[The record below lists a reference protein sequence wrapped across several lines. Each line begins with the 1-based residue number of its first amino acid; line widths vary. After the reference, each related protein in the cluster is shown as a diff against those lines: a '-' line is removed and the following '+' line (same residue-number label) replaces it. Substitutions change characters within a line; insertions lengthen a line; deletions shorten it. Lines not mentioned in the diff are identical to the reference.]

1 MRLELSTLLLVLSL
15 PAAAVGPTP
24 APGSAGDASVHGCT
38 CSCPDHEGT
47 CTFGQNFDFPFRK
60 ALLFVNKRN
69 VVKTG
74 WEPGTTGEV
83 ARWTSRY
90 GSVTISQA
98 GYQQPWGGM
107 NEAGLMVGSMYHA
120 AGGATRVDARPT
132 LSGGLWVQYQLD
144 NSATVKDV
152 IASEAKIRHFGIF
165 MHYMFCDR
173 TGECAVIEHLD
184 GTLVTHT
191 GPTLPVK
198 VVANDGYLDSL
209 EAWRSG
215 RPSDDAQVRFRDA
228 ADRVSELARTA
239 SARSKTAEPGTAS
252 ADAAAVRETFE
263 VQACVARPSTVW
275 TGVYDNK
282 NMHVYFRTGRDSRIR
297 EIAFAKLDFST
308 ATPVRMLDLDADL
321 AGDISERLPEYSHE
335 HSLAQSLAY
344 NRALAGIFPGVSG
357 MSDEAVEVM
366 LGWAEKWK

>member
-1 MRLELSTLLLVLSL
+1 MRFELSWLLLVLSL
-15 PAAAVGPTP
+15 PAVAVEPMPAAGPATDR
-24 APGSAGDASVHGCT
+24 AMHGCT
-38 CSCPDHEGT
+38 CSCLDHEGT
-47 CTFGQNFDFPFRK
+47 CIFGQNFDFPFRK

-69 VVKTG
+69 VVKAG
-74 WEPGTTGEV
+74 WEPGITGEV

-120 AGGATRVDARPT
+120 AGGTTRVDARPT

-152 IASEAKIRHFGIF
+152 IASEVKIRHFGIF
-165 MHYMFCDR
+165 MHYLFCDR

-184 GTLVTHT
+184 GKLVAHT

-198 VVANDGYLDSL
+198 VAANDGYRDSL
-209 EAWRSG
+209 EAWRS
-215 RPSDDAQVRFRDA
+215 RQPSDDAQVRFRDA
-228 ADRVSELARTA
+228 ADKVSELARSA
-239 SARSKTAEPGTAS
+239 SARSQAPEPGAAS
-252 ADAAAVRETFE
+252 ADVTAVQGAFD

-275 TGVYDNK
+275 TGVYDSK
-282 NMHVYFRTGRDSRIR
+282 NMRVYFRTGHDPRIR
-297 EIAFAKLDFST
+297 EIAFAKLDFSK

-321 AGDISERLPEYSHE
+321 AGDISDRLPEYSHE
-335 HSLAQSLAY
+335 QSLEQSLAY
-344 NRALAGIFPGVSG
+344 NRALAGVFPEVSG
-357 MSDEAVEVM
+357 MADEAVEVM